1 MDRLCRHPFDDGTGS
16 IEIVSSQVPEMP
28 KPIAVPTAKDDLCPN
43 CQIPMVY
50 MHSGGLLCKK
60 CGTVDETEAFE
71 VDLSNESGV
80 DQYNTS
86 ESASMATKVMGLGRS
101 GQRNVIHSSSG
112 PSNNRAAQQR
122 LIVNQIAAIINT
134 TPNHGIPPKVISDAA
149 DFFWQVQSNKTIRG
163 NVRKGTQAACVYLMC
178 RPNGIARS
186 IREIAKLFNIEQCE
200 VSGGEKILDGLTAGG
215 LITKP
220 FILEDQNEDEQ
231 IENLLT
237 RHFSALNI
245 HKKCR
250 EVSLESDD
258 VREFCKRLIRFTIK
272 YRLAETSVISSKC
285 VGSIAIYLR
294 FSTKLI
300 IDRDLLDKECNI
312 SKTTFARF
320 EKAITDFL
328 DSTDPESEAVRGRL
342 RRLFRDYGLL
352 DKRTLGARLLSR
364 RTPSEKSPTVSS
376 DDITHT
382 PPTVSDVV
390 LEDADL

>member
-16 IEIVSSQVPEMP
+16 IEFVSVQDTPIPITVP
-28 KPIAVPTAKDDLCPN
+28 VAKDDLCPV
-43 CQIPMVY
+43 CRIPMVH

-60 CGTVDETEAFE
+60 CGTADETEAFE

-86 ESASMATKVMGLGRS
+86 ESSSMATKVMGLGRS

-122 LIVNQIAAIINT
+122 LIVNQISAIINAT
-134 TPNHGIPPKVISDAA
+134 SNHGIPPKVISDAA

-163 NVRKGTQAACVYLMC
+163 DVRKGTQAACVYLMC

-186 IREIAKLFNIEQCE
+186 IREIAKLFHIEQCE
-200 VSGGEKILDGLTAGG
+200 VSGGEKILDGLAAGG

-231 IENLLT
+231 VENLLT

-250 EVSLESDD
+250 EVSLEPDD

-294 FSTKLI
+294 FSKKLI
-300 IDRDLLDKECNI
+300 IDRDLIDKECNI

-320 EKAITDFL
+320 EKAILDFL
-328 DSTDPESEAVRGRL
+328 DSTDPEGEAARGRL
-342 RRLFRDYGLL
+342 RRLLRDYDLL
-352 DKRTLGARLLSR
+352 DKRNLGVKMAPR
-364 RTPSEKSPTVSS
+364 RAPEAVPSSTVSPQS
-376 DDITHT
+376 
-382 PPTVSDVV
+382 SSEDVF
-390 LEDADL
+390 LEDAKL